1 MTLYDINGNK
11 IIIES
16 GSNSGSSGG
25 TITLPATDIGL
36 ANLGGDLVD
45 KVIDLEGEVE
55 VVNLLDVS
63 KVSVGQLQSNGNV
76 GEMYPKFRTSDYIEV
91 KAGQTYI
98 AQTWD
103 SMGNT
108 SYDKV
113 VLFDESK
120 APLKTITTSGGGGFR
135 YAKFTPEVKGYA
147 RYCYNYK
154 EDGSA
159 NPMMFIGKE
168 KTYTFVPYN
177 PNKLEPDAVYK
188 YNISSKFR
196 DMILRDVIP
205 SNIYGKTVYMIGDS
219 NSDNWTSAMGP
230 KLAKRYNC
238 TVKGYGKYGA
248 TWGDSNGIASTATG
262 TAIGQYNA
270 MIKDL
275 GIDPTSY
282 TLPENSVFL
291 FMMGTNTATG
301 GVGEVPESISSMT
314 DDVST
319 DLGAANYI
327 LKRLKYYSRNATIG
341 VFLPWCCNAVKKQGL
356 IRLCEYYKIPY
367 FDVEAIICGYE
378 PTYKLERPDGTLV
391 ENNYITDGGNHL
403 SQWGW
408 DEFERIAHHWIA
420 YEI

>member
-1 MTLYDINGNK
+1 MILYDINGNK
-11 IIIES
+11 IVVES
-16 GSNSGSSGG
+16 EGSGETTTPS
-25 TITLPATDIGL
+25 ATNIGL
-36 ANLGGDLVD
+36 ANLSDELVD

-55 VVNLLDVS
+55 IVNILDVS
-63 KVSVGQLQSNGNV
+63 KVSVGQLSTSGGVNSV
-76 GEMYPKFRTSDYIEV
+76 YTAFRTSDFVEV
-91 KAGQTYI
+91 KSGQTYI

-103 SMGNT
+103 TLGNT

-113 VLFDESK
+113 VLYDENK
-120 APLKTITTSGGGGFR
+120 VPLKSVATAKGTGIR

-159 NPMMFIGKE
+159 NPMIFIGNKV
-168 KTYTFVPYN
+168 TNVFVPYN
-177 PNKLEPDAVYK
+177 PNKLEPDAAYK

-196 DMILRDVIP
+196 DMILRDVVP
-205 SNIYGKTVYMIGDS
+205 SNIYGKNVYMIGDS
-219 NSDNWTSAMGP
+219 NSDNWASGTAK
-230 KLAKRYNC
+230 KLEQRYNC

-248 TWGDSNGIASTATG
+248 TWGDSNGITSTATS
-262 TAIGQYNA
+262 TAIGQYNT
-270 MIKDL
+270 MISDL
-275 GIDPTSY
+275 GIDTTEY
-282 TLPENSVFL
+282 TLPANSVFL

-341 VFLPWCCNAVKKQGL
+341 VFLPWCCNAQKKQGL

-378 PTYKLERPDGTLV
+378 PTNNLERPDGTKV
-391 ENNYITDGGNHL
+391 ENNFITDGGNHIGT
-403 SQWGW
+403 WGW